1 MKNFFMEHIDK
12 IFEYC
17 NHNGLS
23 IEKIRKSPKCY
34 SHDTMYIQYVD
45 DSKMGEVLRDNKPAK
60 VLLIIRK
67 TNEGIMFEP
76 SEDIRE
82 YLS

>member
-1 MKNFFMEHIDK
+1 MH
-12 IFEYC
+12 
-17 NHNGLS
+17 L
-23 IEKIRKSPKCY
+23 
-34 SHDTMYIQYVD
+34 D
-45 DSKMGEVLRDNKPAK
+45 DSKTGEGLRDNKSAK